1 MRLYAKDV
9 RDILLNFLRSN
20 LNNKIEELRA
30 KYNIVDLCK
39 IKSFNNVLDYAFL
52 PVLIVTVNSGKQV
65 EDRKN
70 NNAELY
76 NVTIEIY
83 VKEIDFNVLQDIL
96 DCYEEA
102 IKSLLNYAIEEFT
115 YIRYI
120 DHNKGFLVEEKKG
133 TTWSGIMFNF
143 EVRVN

>member
-76 NVTIEIY
+76 NVTVEIY